1 MGGIRDAL
9 VGLGRA
15 ARVRARAVLSHASP
29 RRLVRVPRRVC
40 SGHGRQ
46 LRARIRVCIELA
58 SKGINVVVTGRSSG
72 KLEALCRR
80 AQDEFHVKC
89 VVVVQD
95 VQKKPDWDRVVE
107 QLKGLDISVLVNN
120 VGGGNVEGVVKPLH
134 EYTLEEHDFIQQL
147 NWGAAFGWTYRL
159 LPIMHRRQKGRV
171 LMISSLT
178 CYACYSGIYSANKLA
193 LYGLTR
199 TINNEY
205 LPAIRAETIHV
216 GLVSTPAVAL
226 TSTDQLGVVVSSEYC
241 ARQTLASFGFRE
253 EYVPTLIC

>member
-95 VQKKPDWDRVVE
+95 VQKKPDWDRV
-107 QLKGLDISVLVNN
+107 
-120 VGGGNVEGVVKPLH
+120 
-134 EYTLEEHDFIQQL
+134 IQQL

-178 CYACYSGIYSANKLA
+178 SYACYSGIYSANKLA

>member
-1 MGGIRDAL
+1 M
-9 VGLGRA
+9 
-15 ARVRARAVLSHASP
+15 
-29 RRLVRVPRRVC
+29 
-40 SGHGRQ
+40 
-46 LRARIRVCIELA
+46 
-58 SKGINVVVTGRSSG
+58 
-72 KLEALCRR
+72 
-80 AQDEFHVKC
+80 
-89 VVVVQD
+89 
-95 VQKKPDWDRVVE
+95 E

-120 VGGGNVEGVVKPLH
+120 VGGGSVEGVVKPLH

-178 CYACYSGIYSANKLA
+178 SYACYSGIYSANKLA

-253 EYVPTLIC
+253 EYVPTLMHALINWMGETLPIPIRQKLARGGTESLMKSLIAGNKMKKEL